1 MLSRN
6 TKLHIVKA
14 SLEDEEG
21 VMRASEDVYAGLDY
35 LPSLYRTWIQEGDKE
50 DPRRFNFV
58 VQIDS
63 EIVGFF
69 SLMTRPS
76 SFHQPGELLRVT
88 EPRGW
93 EQQLMSLLP
102 TLRRV

>member
-58 VQIDS
+58 VQINA
-63 EIVGFF
+63 FK
-69 SLMTRPS
+69 PS
-76 SFHQPGELLRVT
+76 ACLPITYYGESSWS
-88 EPRGW
+88 G
-93 EQQLMSLLP
+93 
-102 TLRRV
+102 